1 MPKKT
6 FLNAPEKVFT
16 MTLADGRRLA
26 YAEYGDPAGTPVLFF
41 HGWGD
46 SRLTRH
52 PDDRLTADLG
62 VRLIAIDRPGIGG
75 SDFKP
80 GRTLLDWPED
90 VRQLMDALGLGT
102 AAILAH
108 SGGCPYALAC
118 AARLPER
125 FSRVG
130 IVSGLAPLDRPG
142 GTDGLALWMRLGSH
156 LFRRWPWTARAVF
169 PPLPLWAYA
178 RLERFIAVFY
188 ERLSMPP
195 GDRGV
200 MALPGVREMFMR
212 AGGENMRQGTQG
224 TAQDLYL
231 VFGRPWGFQPAEC
244 KLPLVLWYGD
254 ADHTA
259 PASMGRYLASQV
271 KGSRLMIYPG
281 EGHLM
286 FIARWADI
294 LAVLANP

>member
-1 MPKKT
+1 MRSNPLSET
-6 FLNAPEKVFT
+6 EQINNVI
-16 MTLADGRRLA
+16 LADGRRLA
-26 YAEYGDPAGTPVLFF
+26 YAEYGDPAGSPVLFF

-52 PDDRLTADLG
+52 PDDRLTGRLG
-62 VRLIAIDRPGIGG
+62 VRLIAIDRPGIGR

-80 GRTLLDWPED
+80 GRSLLDWPDD
-90 VRQLMDALGLGT
+90 VGQLMDALGFST

-108 SGGCPYALAC
+108 SGGGPHALAC
-118 AARLPER
+118 AVRQPDR

-130 IVSGLAPLDRPG
+130 IVSGLGPLDRPG
-142 GTDGLALWMRLGSH
+142 GTDGLPLWMRLGYRV
-156 LFRRWPWTARAVF
+156 FRRWSWTVRVVF
-169 PPLPLWAYA
+169 PPLPNRAYA
-178 RLERFIAVFY
+178 RLERFIAFFY

-195 GDRGV
+195 GDRSV
-200 MALPGVREMFMR
+200 MAAPGVREMFMR

-224 TAQDLYL
+224 TAHDLYL

-244 KLPLVLWYGD
+244 KLPLVFWVGD

-271 KGSRLMIYPG
+271 IGSRLIMFPG

-286 FIARWADI
+286 FIARWAEI
-294 LAVLANP
+294 LTFLINP